1 MNLQNIISHRENR
14 EEESKTNTLE
24 NYMNDNINNNIEGE
38 KELEYDVENRNKNDS
53 SRYSNNDSPKIEN
66 EIDNKKENDIVNN
79 IEHNIEIDNINNLDY
94 NNINN
99 DNINQSKENNII
111 TENNLNNKDNINNE
125 KIVEKDIIDELI
137 EKIRNNQDLGLPKD
151 NPKKSF
157 EKLDEELKLGLEQL
171 NQIKTNSNKKTILDT
186 QNELEKKSFERNKKY
201 NEVISELTKTFSKPK
216 NSLPQYKRG
225 TYYNYKNMF
234 ILKPSTYFQ
243 SERKSKEIYEH
254 PKKKERFYMSS
265 IDGKIITNGERKF
278 LDKNF
283 YKNEKRNYPKDK
295 RDDIGN
301 INNFFPEFRTRKNN
315 YYDKNFFNDELN
327 RINNLFSL

>member
-1 MNLQNIISHRENR
+1 MNLQNIITYREDK
-14 EEESKTNTLE
+14 EEESKSNTLE
-24 NYMNDNINNNIEGE
+24 NY
-38 KELEYDVENRNKNDS
+38 V
-53 SRYSNNDSPKIEN
+53 
-66 EIDNKKENDIVNN
+66 
-79 IEHNIEIDNINNLDY
+79 
-94 NNINN
+94 
-99 DNINQSKENNII
+99 
-111 TENNLNNKDNINNE
+111 NNKDNYKIGRDSYNLNNNE
-125 KIVEKDIIDELI
+125 IINENNNKNNSIHYSNSNSNLNEKEIENNENNIENNIEDKNADFENIINKNNNIINENIINMNNTNNTNNKIEKEKEKDIIDELI

-327 RINNLFSL
+327 RINEQ